1 MKQIFLYYSMFFF
14 IYGFLGWIVEVIYT
28 GIKNERFVNRG
39 FLFSPFLPIYAFGAI
54 FLIATLSHFANNI
67 LLLYF
72 SGVMATTIIEYMTA
86 VFLENI
92 FHVKWWDYSKMKFNF
107 QGRVCLKNSLLF
119 GILAVIVIKGIQP
132 PIETF
137 VINKLNIDIINEIV
151 ISGFLILLVDLY
163 FTLKKLNSLTTRTI
177 GHINKKEPDAN
188 LSDLI
193 NGKYTDDYI
202 TNKALNILLTIS
214 VIGGISVIFL
224 IDLTFGMFIMIV
236 FFISF
241 FGVYRQK
248 KKEQST

>member
-1 MKQIFLYYSMFFF
+1 MKEIFLYYSMFFL
-14 IYGFLGWIVEVIYT
+14 IYGFLGWIVEVVYT

-54 FLIATLSHFANNI
+54 FLIATLSQYENNI

-72 SGVMATTIIEYMTA
+72 SGVIATTLIEYMTA
-86 VFLENI
+86 VFLENV

-119 GILAVIVIKGIQP
+119 GILAVVVIKGIQP
-132 PIETF
+132 PIAIF
-137 VINKLNIDIINEIV
+137 VTNKLSVDIINEIV
-151 ISGFLILLVDLY
+151 ICGFLILLIDFY

-177 GHINKKEPDAN
+177 GRINKKEPDAN
-188 LSDLI
+188 LADLI

-202 TNKALNILLTIS
+202 TNKALNILLSIS
-214 VIGGISVIFL
+214 VIGGIFFIFL
-224 IDLTFGMFIMIV
+224 INLAFGMFVMLV

-241 FGVYRQK
+241 FGVYRQTK
-248 KKEQST
+248 

>member
-1 MKQIFLYYSMFFF
+1 MKEIFLYYSMFFL
-14 IYGFLGWIVEVIYT
+14 IYGFLGWIVEVVYT

-54 FLIATLSHFANNI
+54 FLIATLSHYENNT
-67 LLLYF
+67 LMLYF
-72 SGVMATTIIEYMTA
+72 SGVIATTLIEYMTA
-86 VFLENI
+86 VFLENV

-119 GILAVIVIKGIQP
+119 GVLAVVVIKGIQP
-132 PIETF
+132 PIENF
-137 VINKLNIDIINEIV
+137 VINNLSINIVNKIV
-151 ISGFLILLVDLY
+151 ISGFLILLIDLY
-163 FTLKKLNSLTTRTI
+163 FTLKKLNSLSTRTI
-177 GHINKKEPDAN
+177 GQINKKEPDAN

-214 VIGGISVIFL
+214 VIGGIIVIFL
-224 IDLTFGMFIMIV
+224 IDLAFGIFIMLI

-248 KKEQST
+248 KRE

>member
-1 MKQIFLYYSMFFF
+1 M
-14 IYGFLGWIVEVIYT
+14 
-28 GIKNERFVNRG
+28 NRG

-54 FLIATLSHFANNI
+54 FLIATLSHYENNI
-67 LLLYF
+67 LMLYF
-72 SGVMATTIIEYMTA
+72 SGVIATTLIEYMTA
-86 VFLENI
+86 VFLENV

-119 GILAVIVIKGIQP
+119 GVLAVVVIKGIQP
-132 PIETF
+132 PIENF
-137 VINKLNIDIINEIV
+137 VINNLSINIVNKIV
-151 ISGFLILLVDLY
+151 ISGFLILLIDLY
-163 FTLKKLNSLTTRTI
+163 FTLKKLNSLSTRTI
-177 GHINKKEPDAN
+177 GQINKKEPDAN

-214 VIGGISVIFL
+214 VIGGIIVIFL
-224 IDLTFGMFIMIV
+224 IDLAFGIFIMLI

-248 KKEQST
+248 KRE